1 MENWAAAKP
10 LGRSGRNRL
19 SHQTRCP
26 TPVLD
31 ASSLENRV
39 LPSPRL
45 GSETSSF
52 LKPLGNFVQLGA
64 LRSQGLGPSGAEPDF
79 RFSGSSLKFKFPLL
93 MLLFLGPTAAPESS
107 G

>member
-1 MENWAAAKP
+1 MENWAAEKP

-26 TPVLD
+26 TL